1 LEDGRRVP
9 VFSSIHLLSRWSY
22 PACFTQCI
30 VPTSSQEERIPLAS
44 EDEEDDEEIESSD
57 SEDGAPEDER
67 LQELRQRLA
76 TKVNIE
82 DIYTGRIPSYFKK
95 LNNMELKINDN
106 YFLEDFIYLKLI
118 SNPVFKFQPLI
129 YIFKPF

>member
-1 LEDGRRVP
+1 LP
-9 VFSSIHLLSRWSY
+9 
-22 PACFTQCI
+22 
-30 VPTSSQEERIPLAS
+30 QEERIPLAS

-82 DIYTGRIPSYFKK
+82 VIYNARVPTSFKK
-95 LNNMELKINDN
+95 RLNNFVKSNCPIAHAVFVYVDLKSS
-106 YFLEDFIYLKLI
+106 LK
-118 SNPVFKFQPLI
+118 
-129 YIFKPF
+129 

>member
-1 LEDGRRVP
+1 MAIYQKS
-9 VFSSIHLLSRWSY
+9 FS
-22 PACFTQCI
+22 QCI
-30 VPTSSQEERIPLAS
+30 IPTCSQDERIPLAS

-82 DIYTGRIPSYFKK
+82 DIYCI
-95 LNNMELKINDN
+95 LEE
-106 YFLEDFIYLKLI
+106 FLATLRSSITWNI
-118 SNPVFKFQPLI
+118 R
-129 YIFKPF
+129 

>member
-1 LEDGRRVP
+1 MAL
-9 VFSSIHLLSRWSY
+9 Y
-22 PACFTQCI
+22 QTYFTQFI

-57 SEDGAPEDER
+57 SEGGAPEDER

-82 DIYTGRIPSYFKK
+82 DI
-95 LNNMELKINDN
+95 
-106 YFLEDFIYLKLI
+106 
-118 SNPVFKFQPLI
+118 
-129 YIFKPF
+129 

>member
-1 LEDGRRVP
+1 MALDFPQYIYFLDDHTAHALHNV
-9 VFSSIHLLSRWSY
+9 VF
-22 PACFTQCI
+22 P
-30 VPTSSQEERIPLAS
+30 QEERIPLAS

-82 DIYTGRIPSYFKK
+82 VIYNARVPTSFKK
-95 LNNMELKINDN
+95 RLNNFVKSNCPIAHAVFVYVDLKSS
-106 YFLEDFIYLKLI
+106 LK
-118 SNPVFKFQPLI
+118 
-129 YIFKPF
+129 